1 MLLVFPS
8 RCAWVPGVWSRG
20 GGSAPHRRPPRGP
33 AHRCTPGDGH
43 DTRDGVQLHKAMM
56 VERDNMPKCHT
67 ESSLTMK
74 CRQLD
79 SGHPPF
85 FLVHPLFI
93 ESLSHFLSTHSSF
106 IHHSLTTHSSFT
118 LHSLT
123 LIHIIHP
130 PPPFPVCI
138 SPPVWV
144 PWGGVLRRPQRG
156 RWGTAGRTG
165 GHCGGGR
172 PQTPRLW
179 TRGDE
184 CVMSVWWVCDEN
196 EC

>member
-1 MLLVFPS
+1 M
-8 RCAWVPGVWSRG
+8 WSRG

-85 FLVHPLFI
+85 
-93 ESLSHFLSTHSSF
+93 
-106 IHHSLTTHSSFT
+106 SSFT
-118 LHSLT
+118 PSSSSLFLT
-123 LIHIIHP
+123 FSPLIHHLFFIHLPLIPHSSTSSIP
-130 PPPFPVCI
+130 PHPFPCAY
-138 SPPVWV
+138 PPLCEC
-144 PWGGVLRRPQRG
+144 PEAGCCGGLSEGDGELREGQE
-156 RWGTAGRTG
+156 GTAEEGVRRHPAC
-165 GHCGGGR
+165 GHA
-172 PQTPRLW
+172 
-179 TRGDE
+179 
-184 CVMSVWWVCDEN
+184 VMSV
-196 EC
+196 